1 MAVLSGTGPGPRPA
15 EEEAGRAGVNSS
27 GRLARPCG
35 GPEAARPPDQG
46 PGRPPRPTPGR
57 VPPAGP
63 DTGHT
68 AHTGRHNGS
77 MPIPSRAA
85 LVDHLVRTRIAGNVA
100 TPRDNNLSHY
110 RKLANGDRHYW
121 LGLEL
126 GDRWT
131 DEQDVLAVMAERC
144 GVNDDPAHRQ
154 GQDTIDPELTV
165 DALERMAAR
174 LRKAADGR
182 ERVLFATGHPG
193 GLLDVHRRTADALR
207 RAGCEIVRIPSGL
220 MADEGMVFQFA
231 DVAMLERGATLWHT
245 HSPAPMAAVLDAMA
259 HLGRPLPDL
268 VVADHGWAGCA
279 GQRGLDAI
287 GYADCN
293 DPALFLGEAEGSLQV
308 TVPLDDHVT
317 DPRFYDPMTDYL
329 LHAAGL
335 LEEEPAEDAA
345 GSEEAGRPVA

>member
-1 MAVLSGTGPGPRPA
+1 MPISG
-15 EEEAGRAGVNSS
+15 
-27 GRLARPCG
+27 
-35 GPEAARPPDQG
+35 
-46 PGRPPRPTPGR
+46 
-57 VPPAGP
+57 
-63 DTGHT
+63 
-68 AHTGRHNGS
+68 
-77 MPIPSRAA
+77 IPSRAE
-85 LVDHLVRTRIAGNVA
+85 LVDHLVRTRIAGEVA

-110 RKLANGDRHYW
+110 RKLANGDRNFW

-144 GVNDDPAHRQ
+144 GVVDDPEHRS

-174 LRKAADGR
+174 LRKAADGQ

-193 GLLDVHRRTADALR
+193 GLLDVHRATADALR
-207 RAGCEIVRIPSGL
+207 AAGAEIVRIPGGL
-220 MADEGMVFQFA
+220 GADEGMVFQFA

-245 HSPAPMAAVLDAMA
+245 HSPAPMAAILDALA
-259 HLGRPLPDL
+259 REGRPLPDL

-279 GQRGLDAI
+279 GQRGLDSI

-293 DPALFLGEAEGSLQV
+293 DPALFIGEAEGTLQV

-317 DPRFYDPMTDYL
+317 DPRFYDPMTAYL
-329 LHAAGL
+329 LGAAGL
-335 LEEEPAEDAA
+335 
-345 GSEEAGRPVA
+345 V